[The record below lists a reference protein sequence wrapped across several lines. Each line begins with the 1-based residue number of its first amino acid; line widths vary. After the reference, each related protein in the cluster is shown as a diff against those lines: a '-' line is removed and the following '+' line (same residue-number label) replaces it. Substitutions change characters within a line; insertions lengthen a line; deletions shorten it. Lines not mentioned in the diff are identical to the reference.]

1 MAFRIA
7 TIVAGL
13 AFVVLASGCDSA
25 SSPEVTSPTA
35 APIPAAD
42 AAAAATVEV
51 FATGLQFPRNFTWG
65 NHGEMYVAE
74 AGSGGTSTTSAEQ
87 CGQVVP
93 PIGPYANGPTARISR
108 IDRHGNRTTFVDS
121 LPSGFNSVGDVLG
134 AADVAFV
141 GGRLYAL
148 SAGGGCSHGSA
159 GTPAAVIKI
168 GSNGTWS
175 MTADLSAYQQ
185 ANPVAQPEEDDFEPD
200 GSWYSMIGSFGS
212 LVAIEPNHG
221 EIVRINPRNGSVTRI
236 ADISASQGHIVP
248 TVVAERRGAY
258 WVSNLGTFPV
268 TPGVEKIFRISRRG
282 NIRVIAEGFTTVL
295 GIDFDRRGRLY
306 VLESSNAPGF
316 PTPNTGRV
324 VRVDRK
330 GNRDVI
336 VDGLFFPTGMRFGP
350 DGKLYISN
358 KGFGP
363 PQPGEI
369 LRVNVSGATDRGR
382 HDEDMEQDD
391 D

>member
-1 MAFRIA
+1 MAFRNE
-7 TIVAGL
+7 TIMTGLALLLVAG
-13 AFVVLASGCDSA
+13 GCDSA
-25 SSPEVTSPTA
+25 SPPEATAPTA
-35 APIPAAD
+35 SPNLIAD
-42 AAAAATVEV
+42 AGAAPTVEV
-51 FATGLQFPRNFTWG
+51 FATGLEFPRNFTWG
-65 NHGEMYVAE
+65 DHGEMYVAE
-74 AGSGGTSTTSAEQ
+74 AGSGGTDTTTAEQ
-87 CGQVVP
+87 CDQVVP

-108 IDRHGNRTTFVDS
+108 IDRHGSRTTVVDG
-121 LPSGFNSVGDVLG
+121 LPSGVNAVHDVLG

-148 SAGGGCSHGSA
+148 SSGGGCSHGSA
-159 GTPAAVIKI
+159 DTKAAVIKI
-168 GSNGTWS
+168 GSHGTWT

-185 ANPVAQPEEDDFEPD
+185 GNGVANPEEEDFEPD
-200 GSWYSMIGSFGS
+200 GSWYSMISSWGS

-221 EIVRINPRNGSVTRI
+221 EIVRVNPRNGSVTRI

-258 WVSNLGTFPV
+258 WVGNLGTFPV
-268 TPGVEKIFRISRRG
+268 TPGAEKILRISRRG
-282 NIRVIAEGFTTVL
+282 NVRVVADGFTTVL
-295 GIDFDRRGRLY
+295 GLDFDRRGRLY
-306 VLESSNAPGF
+306 VLEASNAPGF

-324 VRVDRK
+324 IRLDRK
-330 GNRDVI
+330 GNREVI
-336 VDGLFFPTGMRFGP
+336 LDGLFFPTGMRFGP
-350 DGKLYISN
+350 DGKLYIAN

-369 LRVNVSGATDRGR
+369 LRVNVPGANDHGR

>member
-1 MAFRIA
+1 MTSLRTTSIA
-7 TIVAGL
+7 ALGAALLL
-13 AFVVLASGCDSA
+13 AACSPDNPADAVGPDTSPAIQA
-25 SSPEVTSPTA
+25 SSGQ
-35 APIPAAD
+35 
-42 AAAAATVEV
+42 AATVEV

-74 AGSGGTSTTSAEQ
+74 AGSGGSNTTTAEE
-87 CGQVVP
+87 CDQVVP
-93 PIGPYANGPTARISR
+93 PVGPYANGPTARISR
-108 IDRHGNRTTFVDS
+108 IDRHGNRTTVVDG

-134 AADVAFV
+134 AADVAFL

-148 SAGGGCSHGSA
+148 SSGGGCSHGSA
-159 GTPAAVIKI
+159 DTPAAVIKI
-168 GSNGTWS
+168 GPNGTWS

-200 GSWYSMIGSFGS
+200 GSWYSMIGSGGS

-221 EIVRINPRNGSVTRI
+221 EIVRINPRTGSVTRI
-236 ADISASQGHIVP
+236 ADISASQGHAVP

-258 WVSNLGTFPV
+258 WVSSLGEFPV
-268 TPGVEKIFRISRRG
+268 TPGAQKILRISRKG
-282 NIRVIAEGFTTVL
+282 NVRVVAEGFTTVL
-295 GIDFDRRGRLY
+295 GIDFDCRGRLY
-306 VLESSNAPGF
+306 VLETSNAPGF
-316 PTPNTGRV
+316 PTPNMGRV
-324 VRVDRK
+324 VRLDRQ
-330 GNRDVI
+330 GHRDVI

-350 DGKLYISN
+350 DGYLYIAN

-369 LRVNVSGATDRGR
+369 LRVKVRGADERGR